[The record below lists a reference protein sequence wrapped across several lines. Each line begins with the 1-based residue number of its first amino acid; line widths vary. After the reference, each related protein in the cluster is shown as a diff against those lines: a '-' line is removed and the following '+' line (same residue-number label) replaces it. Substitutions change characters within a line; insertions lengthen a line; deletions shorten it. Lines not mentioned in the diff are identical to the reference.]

1 MLLGAADPSSD
12 DASGADAD
20 ADPDTVQAVIMS
32 LARAQKE
39 AILARVLRSPQ
50 FHQSLAALTGAL
62 REGGLPSIAEALGV
76 KVRNGGFVEGGGGGG
91 VPMGGGEAVE
101 AFLEGVKSV
110 VEREED
116 DGDDEEMDEA

>member
-1 MLLGAADPSSD
+1 VLLGAADPSSD